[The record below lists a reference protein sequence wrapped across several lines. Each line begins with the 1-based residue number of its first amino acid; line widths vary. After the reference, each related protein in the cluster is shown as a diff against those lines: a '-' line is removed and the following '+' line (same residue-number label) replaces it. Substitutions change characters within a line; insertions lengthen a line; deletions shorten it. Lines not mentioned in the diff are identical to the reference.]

1 MVAVPQGRLHGQGG
15 KLLAGGRS
23 QPLGYCLLGVE
34 SRVLYLHCVKEDIK
48 KRSGPET
55 TFPFIHP
62 SAGTSHMSLQP
73 FQQDPLHQ
81 VGVPILQAGPNEAL
95 ASVSGLAGQM
105 SIADAVLWMH
115 KEE

>member
-1 MVAVPQGRLHGQGG
+1 
-15 KLLAGGRS
+15 
-23 QPLGYCLLGVE
+23 
-34 SRVLYLHCVKEDIK
+34 
-48 KRSGPET
+48 
-55 TFPFIHP
+55 
-62 SAGTSHMSLQP
+62 MSLQP

-105 SIADAVLWMH
+105 STADAVLWMH